1 MSDDNTQ
8 NFNNII
14 NNFENLYKDLFTK
27 KYINDKDMDL
37 MVTALIV
44 MKNQKARIDHLER
57 ERERENKN
65 LEHRIQQAL
74 NISKDSPKF

>member
-14 NNFENLYKDLFTK
+14 NNFEKLYKDLFTK
-27 KYINDKDMDL
+27 KYINDKDMNL

-44 MKNQKARIDHLER
+44 MKKQKKYIDHLQR
-57 ERERENKN
+57 EREKENKN

-74 NISKDSPKF
+74 NISKDGPIF